1 MAVSHHFNLGVPK
14 EGMVHSSQ
22 QARPAA
28 PDVAGLTLVG
38 QPTGY
43 ELTRGYGA
51 SLANSTYN
59 SGEFFES
66 VFVVIQ
72 MAGLGELLFL

>member
-1 MAVSHHFNLGVPK
+1 MAVSHYFNLGVPK
-14 EGMVHSSQ
+14 ERMVHSRQ

-43 ELTRGYGA
+43 ELARGNGA
-51 SLANSTYN
+51 SFANSTYN
-59 SGEFFES
+59 GGELIER
-66 VFVVIQ
+66 VFMVVH